1 MVDLVIV
8 RHGERAGT
16 RERRYAGS
24 TDVEL
29 TPRGYEQAERL
40 AEWASEA
47 SLTAIYSSTLVRARE
62 TAAAAA
68 RANGLD
74 VRMEPR
80 LRELDFGEGEGLTE
94 GEMAERFPE
103 ALQAFYADP
112 AAHPLP
118 GGEDPHAA
126 VERGLAAVRDIAAA
140 HPDGRVLVVMHTTLM
155 RLMLCR
161 FLGAPLGEYRRLFPL
176 VRNCSLT
183 ELRYD
188 GDRAAVLEFN
198 TPVDGRRPA

>member
-1 MVDLVIV
+1 MVDLVLV

-24 TDVEL
+24 TDVPL

-68 RANGLD
+68 RANGLE

-80 LRELDFGEGEGLTE
+80 LVELDFGEGEGLTE
-94 GEMAERFPE
+94 GEMAER
-103 ALQAFYADP
+103 
-112 AAHPLP
+112 
-118 GGEDPHAA
+118 
-126 VERGLAAVRDIAAA
+126 
-140 HPDGRVLVVMHTTLM
+140 
-155 RLMLCR
+155 CR
-161 FLGAPLGEYRRLFPL
+161 RSTRIPPPIP
-176 VRNCSLT
+176 C
-183 ELRYD
+183 
-188 GDRAAVLEFN
+188 RAARTRT
-198 TPVDGRRPA
+198 TPSSAGWRQCATSPPPTPTGACWSSCTRRSCA